1 MISGV
6 ITTETK
12 TSKGVKTKLIWVQT
26 QIKLAIISNSNDQRA
41 LFDNFLALFLFLNDV
56 NRSVLNLHVD
66 TTDVFPDNPNAE
78 QL

>member
-26 QIKLAIISNSNDQRA
+26 QIKRA